1 MRQKAR
7 PGNAMPQLIEGWAH
21 FGCDWN
27 SLGNCTC
34 RLFDTKSYNF
44 GEMTFMT
51 GGEDM
56 VPHWDV
62 HEDSLMFWA
71 EDDVENCRDGCIGNN

>member
-1 MRQKAR
+1 MKWDVLCTC
-7 PGNAMPQLIEGWAH
+7 PLE
-21 FGCDWN
+21 
-27 SLGNCTC
+27 GNCTC

-44 GEMTFMT
+44 GEMTFQT

-62 HEDSLMFWA
+62 RKDSLMFWT
-71 EDDVENCRDGCIGNN
+71 EDGVEYCRDGCVANN